1 MRKVTARARSEW
13 SDRSQAFRSRRAGA
27 LAVERRRT
35 ASRVAKL
42 ERQAFV
48 RRAASP
54 RIILL
59 WNGVWFSIP
68 GAIRSMK
75 SFEAMDW
82 RDGDHRLLP
91 SVDRA
96 SCLAAQPVAVVDT
109 DFLRGIQL
117 VWNALELGCRP
128 SAPSRLCR
136 YRGRY
141 FDPRQRLLVGA
152 SAMAV
157 AVPRTVSRAF
167 LPRALTGRYTGS
179 GGTCRD
185 RSWRRHFFGGLYF
198 GAAAF
203 FWMGAIRLVFAL
215 PRAMLRQQRLPYR
228 SRGCPGRRFQPQRAM
243 ACADAVLPGRELASQ
258 SSCAAGPGAA
268 GMELAAAGCRLS
280 RDLPAAESRPRNRGS
295 AHTAG
300 LNPPDAT
307 PIPIA
312 RRDSLCS
319 RWSAFTLARQISA
332 SLSGRR
338 FSGCTSPSKR

>member
-1 MRKVTARARSEW
+1 MRKVTARARSGW

-75 SFEAMDW
+75 SFEAMDG

-141 FDPRQRLLVGA
+141 FEPRQRLLVGA

-185 RSWRRHFFGGLYF
+185 RSWRRHFSAACISALLLFSGWERSGLF
-198 GAAAF
+198 SRSTRNASSTAS
-203 FWMGAIRLVFAL
+203 AIPTPRL
-215 PRAMLRQQRLPYR
+215 PRAKI
-228 SRGCPGRRFQPQRAM
+228 
-243 ACADAVLPGRELASQ
+243 
-258 SSCAAGPGAA
+258 
-268 GMELAAAGCRLS
+268 
-280 RDLPAAESRPRNRGS
+280 PAA
-295 AHTAG
+295 TCDG
-300 LNPPDAT
+300 L
-307 PIPIA
+307 
-312 RRDSLCS
+312 R
-319 RWSAFTLARQISA
+319 
-332 SLSGRR
+332 
-338 FSGCTSPSKR
+338 